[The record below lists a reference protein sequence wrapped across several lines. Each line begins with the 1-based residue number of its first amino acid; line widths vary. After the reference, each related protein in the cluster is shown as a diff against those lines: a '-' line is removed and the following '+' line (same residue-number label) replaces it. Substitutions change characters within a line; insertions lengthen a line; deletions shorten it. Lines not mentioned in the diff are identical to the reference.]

1 MYIPK
6 AFRED
11 DVKKL
16 HKLMQE
22 YSFAALVTQ
31 QDGVPVATHLPFLLD
46 SERGPYGT
54 LMAHMARA
62 NAQ

>member
-16 HKLMQE
+16 HKLIE
-22 YSFAALVTQ
+22 SLALKS
-31 QDGVPVATHLPFLLD
+31 G
-46 SERGPYGT
+46 S
-54 LMAHMARA
+54 RA
-62 NAQ
+62 WKVNSK